1 MLPRFLGKISRLVMI
16 GNSYLRPFH
25 SAVLHALIASTQ
37 PPESPIARHQ
47 GIEESAQ
54 LRMCL

>member
-1 MLPRFLGKISRLVMI
+1 MLLRFLGKISRLVMI

-25 SAVLHALIASTQ
+25 AAVLRALIASTQ
-37 PPESPIARHQ
+37 PPESPTRHQ
-47 GIEESAQ
+47 GIEKSAQ